1 MNRLAFAPAL
11 LAATALLS
19 GCATLGG
26 TVKGDF
32 ACRAPTGT
40 CAPMTAIDAAAIRS
54 LAGNGVGTEAE
65 GRTRQPSLTPRSGA
79 VPIRTGERML
89 TILLPAHVDEV
100 GVLHDAAT
108 VHAVVEEAG
117 WTFAAGGDPLANPEF
132 SRSSAPSS
140 LREAVAGASAP
151 AIEGLETLPARAP
164 HPLTPTGA
172 VSAAADD
179 GPSAAAIA
187 AARAGHRI
195 APSSVSTPDLSQGE
209 AAPLSAATPLALP
222 SGKVVLPQGD
232 AAAARARLKALI
244 GPRLPQLGQSSFAT
258 DRDPGDL
265 DDPFARLPGRELP
278 R

>member
-1 MNRLAFAPAL
+1 MNRLAFATAL
-11 LAATALLS
+11 LGSAALLS

-40 CAPMTAIDAAAIRS
+40 CAPMTAIDAAAIRT
-54 LAGNGVGTEAE
+54 LAGEGSGTGAE
-65 GRTRQPSLTPRSGA
+65 GRMRQLSIAPRSGA
-79 VPIRTGERML
+79 VPVRTGERML

-117 WTFAAGGDPLANPEF
+117 WAFAAGSDPASNPEF

-151 AIEGLETLPARAP
+151 ATEGLETLPARAP
-164 HPLTPTGA
+164 QPFTPPG
-172 VSAAADD
+172 AAAGVSVDD

-187 AARAGHRI
+187 AARSGHRLA
-195 APSSVSTPDLSQGE
+195 APSVPVPGAPVE
-209 AAPLSAATPLALP
+209 VAPMPAAAPEMLP
-222 SGKVVLPQGD
+222 SGKFVLPHGD
-232 AAAARARLKALI
+232 TAAARARLKGLVAPQLPKL
-244 GPRLPQLGQSSFAT
+244 GPPPLANTGDAVDLADPFMTPPRKELPQ
-258 DRDPGDL
+258 
-265 DDPFARLPGRELP
+265 
-278 R
+278 